1 MTGRNSTQLLHPPRR
16 RGFTLIEALMATVVL
31 AMVAAAG
38 AVGIGAASVAQEQA
52 RIAQLAAQA
61 AEQQVDF
68 LFEQSYAGMAT
79 HAVEE
84 PIGQIKAPP
93 SGGGVT
99 RSAVL
104 GGDWARLGRRTTLVD
119 EPFTFSQYGNVT
131 FPGTRVTVEVFGPDG
146 TVYAS
151 VRRHR
156 TQEDGT

>member
-1 MTGRNSTQLLHPPRR
+1 
-16 RGFTLIEALMATVVL
+16 MATVVL

-68 LFEQSYAGMAT
+68 LFEQPYTGMST
-79 HAVEE
+79 YAVEE

-93 SGGGVT
+93 AGGGVT
-99 RSAVL
+99 RSSFL

-119 EPFTFSQYGNVT
+119 EPLTFSQYGSVT
-131 FPGTRVTVEVFGPDG
+131 FQGTRVTVEVFGPDG